1 MRIAVALPF
10 NIKVAVEVGL
20 SAKVSDGCHCL
31 RYQLFISGL
40 TAVRK
45 LTEQIERERERGAEE
60 GESGEMG
67 SVGVEPGAVSY
78 TLRYGGLQVSLV

>member
-45 LTEQIERERERGAEE
+45 LTEQIERERGAEE
-60 GESGEMG
+60 GESGEMV
-67 SVGVEPGAVSY
+67 SVGVGPGAVSY

>member
-45 LTEQIERERERGAEE
+45 LTEQIEREREVQKRERAVKWEAWE
-60 GESGEMG
+60 WNLAL
-67 SVGVEPGAVSY
+67 SVI
-78 TLRYGGLQVSLV
+78 L

>member
-45 LTEQIERERERGAEE
+45 LTEQREGEREVQKRERAVKWEAWE
-60 GESGEMG
+60 WDLAL
-67 SVGVEPGAVSY
+67 SVIP
-78 TLRYGGLQVSLV
+78 

>member
-45 LTEQIERERERGAEE
+45 LTEQIERERGAEE
-60 GESGEMG
+60 GESGEMV
-67 SVGVEPGAVSY
+67 SVGVGPGAVSY
-78 TLRYGGLQVSLV
+78 TLSYSGLQVSLV